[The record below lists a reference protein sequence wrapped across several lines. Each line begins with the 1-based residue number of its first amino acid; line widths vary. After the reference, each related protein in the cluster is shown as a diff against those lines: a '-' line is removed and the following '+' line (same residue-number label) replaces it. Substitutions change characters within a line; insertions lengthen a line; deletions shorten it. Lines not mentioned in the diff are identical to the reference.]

1 MRVCEKPYKMKHPFR
16 ILLISLCIAL
26 GTVLR
31 AEPLSEQARIS
42 LLTCTPGEELY
53 ARYGHTAI
61 RVCDSVNDL
70 DVVFNYG
77 IFDFNT
83 DHFYWK
89 FVRGETWYELGASP
103 YRWFMR
109 EYDYYQR
116 PVYEQVLNLNAEQ
129 REALWQALV
138 ENYRPENRQYLYNF
152 VFDNCATR
160 PFHMIDRIF
169 CGNNA
174 EGSWSEY
181 KGAEGQTYRR
191 FIQHYTPKGSWADFG
206 INLVFG
212 PKADQ
217 PMYGEERLFLPE
229 ELMFYLSQARTA
241 DAVMVSSEHIAPF
254 EIQPVPWYKTW
265 YLGIV
270 LYFIFICLISLYDRK
285 RQRWSWW
292 VELVAGIPYL
302 LLLLIVTF
310 LTFFSCHPLV
320 GFGWRLLILP
330 LTHLCARF
338 IYILR

>member
-1 MRVCEKPYKMKHPFR
+1 MYNRLRTYILSCILFVC
-16 ILLISLCIAL
+16 L
-26 GTVLR
+26 GAQ
-31 AEPLSEQARIS
+31 AEALSEQARIS

-61 RVCDSVNDL
+61 RVCDMVNDL
-70 DVVFNYG
+70 DIVFNYG

-89 FVRGETWYELGASP
+89 FVKGETWYELGATP
-103 YRWFMR
+103 YWWFMR
-109 EYDYYQR
+109 EYEEEER
-116 PVYEQVLNLNAEQ
+116 PVYEQVLNLDAEQ
-129 REALWQALV
+129 REALWKALV
-138 ENYRPENRQYLYNF
+138 ENYQPQNRKYLYNF

-181 KGAEGQTYRR
+181 EGAEGMTYRR
-191 FIQHYTPKGSWADFG
+191 FIQHYTPRGSWADFG

-217 PMYGEERLFLPE
+217 PMHGEERLFLPE

-241 DAVMVSSEHIAPF
+241 DAWMVSSEQIAPF
-254 EIQPVPWYKTW
+254 AVQPVPWYKTW
-265 YLGIV
+265 YLGII
-270 LYFIFICLISLYDRK
+270 LYFVFICLISVYDRT

-302 LLLLIVTF
+302 LLIVIVTF

-320 GFGWRLLILP
+320 GFGWRLMIIP
-330 LTHLCARF
+330 LTHLCARL
-338 IYILR
+338 IYIIR